1 MSNIPFDFLPHPKIG
16 DWGSQCKEQMTDLQF
31 QMACGQALQDGL
43 KALAVDIV
51 SEAIKQL
58 HPPTPETIVGL
69 PDAARILNMKPAT
82 LRKMVSQGRISYI
95 RDTDG
100 KNLKFKVTDLNQY
113 INEHYVQKIQL

>member
-1 MSNIPFDFLPHPKIG
+1 MGNIPFDFLPHPKIG

-58 HPPTPETIVGL
+58 RPPTPETIVGL